1 VETFFL
7 SSLQIIFSQK
17 YYPLLGKS
25 QISYLTMTN
34 TTKYENWDTRD
45 NVLYI
50 AKEAEKEGCQHE
62 RVTKKVQLMEDRIRA
77 LLKDGPQPIVSHYIA
92 KPVPK

>member
-1 VETFFL
+1 MKAGILLPHLVE
-7 SSLQIIFSQK
+7 SV
-17 YYPLLGKS
+17 
-25 QISYLTMTN
+25 
-34 TTKYENWDTRD
+34 TRD